1 MANIAPSD
9 ILVVQRPSGSNRG
22 TYKTPFSDLQEALT
36 FQVVVSD
43 TPPADP
49 EEGDL
54 YWDTGDARMFIYVTS
69 AGIANWV
76 PTTPV
81 PDGGNG
87 VIDIDGGIYAS

>member
-1 MANIAPSD
+1 MTFSWFSALRGRPAGPIKHPSL
-9 ILVVQRPSGSNRG
+9 IC
-22 TYKTPFSDLQEALT
+22 KEALT

-43 TPPADP
+43 TPPDDA

-69 AGIANWV
+69 TGVANWV